1 MNEKQKF
8 RTAIILCGG
17 KGTRLGA
24 LSKKIPKTLIK
35 IHNERILWF
44 IIKILKK
51 NKFNHFILPIGY
63 KGKQIKKFIKR
74 TFNNENI
81 EIFNTGSNASISSRI
96 YKVKKYIKS
105 DDFLLLNGDA
115 VFNFNLDKI
124 YKNHVKN
131 KTKMTFISFGVMANF
146 GTVGVRK
153 RKVLDFRRNFTFDF
167 VKTKDKKSL
176 EAYVYSGMSIMNK
189 ITLSKNFKNYDNFEK
204 KLYSWIIKNFKC
216 NVETPSG
223 FFHAIDNMKDVS
235 VANSPYSE
243 DSKYLQIKRLK
254 KLINSIKN

>member
-1 MNEKQKF
+1 MSEKQKF

-17 KGTRLGA
+17 RGTRLGA

-35 IHNERILWF
+35 IHNEGILWF

-51 NKFNHFILPIGY
+51 NKFSHFILPVGY
-63 KGKQIKKFIKR
+63 KGKQIKKFIKK

-81 EIFNTGSNASISSRI
+81 QIFNTGSNTSIASRI
-96 YKVKKYIKS
+96 HKIKKYIKS

-115 VFNFNLDKI
+115 IFNFNLNKI

-131 KTKMTFISFGVMANF
+131 KTKMTFISFGFTANF
-146 GTVGVRK
+146 GTIGVRK

-167 VKTKDKKSL
+167 VKNRDKKSL
-176 EAYVYSGMSIMNK
+176 KAYVYSGMSIMNK
-189 ITLSKNFKNYDNFEK
+189 IAFSKNFKNYDNFEK
-204 KLYSWIIKNFKC
+204 KLYPWIIKNFKC
-216 NVETPSG
+216 NVETPLG
-223 FFHAIDNMKDVS
+223 FFHAIDNMKDIS

-254 KLINSIKN
+254 KLINSTKN